1 LARTTPLSEAL
12 TTFYPWTFTFPDVHR
27 GHKLCSTE
35 FSLPWDAYG
44 RSSLLNGMGLD
55 SLKIEALES
64 RKADAVFN
72 VVKKESRSNSSA
84 RKHFGE

>member
-1 LARTTPLSEAL
+1 
-12 TTFYPWTFTFPDVHR
+12 
-27 GHKLCSTE
+27 
-35 FSLPWDAYG
+35 
-44 RSSLLNGMGLD
+44 MGLD